1 MTNSASDLPSEV
13 IDLTGVSLYALRDR
27 PSSILDRAVHRTI
40 AGVRRGEHN
49 DAVQSQRDS

>member
-1 MTNSASDLPSEV
+1 MVTNSASDLPSEV

-40 AGVRRGEHN
+40 AGVRLGEHN
-49 DAVQSQRDS
+49 DTVQSQRD